1 MRASGWDREEDN
13 IVGGEKVRELRCP
26 VVGGIVSI
34 IYILKFLIIY
44 KRVVLE
50 RQCLQEHQCVREMT
64 LRMTTSIEMAGD
76 II

>member
-50 RQCLQEHQCVREMT
+50 RKTVL
-64 LRMTTSIEMAGD
+64 AGASMCEGD
-76 II
+76 DFKDDNLHRNGR